1 MPCIQKRIPV
11 ELLDDVISYN
21 SHLGVYERDAT
32 ATKCINPVNRNKP
45 CEFLWILEQ
54 QTKSPFDEDDWE
66 HEEVNTSQH
75 DALCI
80 CSQRITH
87 AYTIKHIPTE
97 QSFLVGSECVRKISK
112 SLYNEI
118 VKEKCVVCAAPILDK
133 RTKLGKKNICSAAC
147 NVSILPFGKY
157 KGHELSTIPVS
168 YLEWLYKQ
176 EWVSENIKDLITYH
190 VFEKPTKKKKYH

>member
-1 MPCIQKRIPV
+1 MPSRIPV
-11 ELLDDVISYN
+11 EELNEVLTYN
-21 SHLGVYERDAT
+21 THLGVYERDAT

-66 HEEVNTSQH
+66 HDEVNTCQH

-80 CSQRITH
+80 CSQKITH
-87 AYTIKHIPTE
+87 SFTIKHIPTD

-118 VKEKCVVCAAPILDK
+118 VKDKCVVCAAPILDK

-157 KGHELSTIPVS
+157 KGQEITTIPIS

-176 EWVSENIKDLITYH
+176 DWVSENIKDLITYN
-190 VFEKPTKKKKYH
+190 VFEVHTRKKKYH